1 MLERKLRFFNSHCN
15 DNFSSPLMISCF
27 FSTFLFPA
35 FLCFL
40 FQWQQ
45 ISNSLICQCWKRTFR
60 QAAILKAER
69 INTSEQ
75 QQRRFFSSFA
85 ICHCGWDF
93 SPKKKGTCAESNL
106 PILMKES
113 TKESVCVYSAKKT
126 PHWDG
131 KKRGE
136 KQQKFNTS
144 FFFTKFLHFSIWV
157 GLPLLSKL
165 NTFLA
170 SCPSE

>member
-35 FLCFL
+35 FLCLL

-106 PILMKES
+106 PVPMKTSPQKKVFAFIRQKKLHIEMEK
-113 TKESVCVYSAKKT
+113 KEV
-126 PHWDG
+126 
-131 KKRGE
+131 R
-136 KQQKFNTS
+136 N
-144 FFFTKFLHFSIWV
+144 
-157 GLPLLSKL
+157 SK
-165 NTFLA
+165 N
-170 SCPSE
+170 